1 MDISKNKDAMV
12 ILIAVLWLACIVLG
26 TIGYHVL
33 AMCLGVV
40 LMLLHALLGVAH
52 NDVVNKKFL
61 VYPLL
66 IWAGLWIAS
75 FLLSG
80 YYGDLFAGQMPSF
93 TVLGLHPSFA
103 PTVFFYWIGG
113 QLTLN
118 LGLYLY
124 ADKWLSEEQWEQ
136 FLDKVKSLK
145 EVE

>member
-12 ILIAVLWLACIVLG
+12 ILIAVLWLVCIVLG

-40 LMLLHALLGVAH
+40 LMLLHTLLGVAQ

-93 TVLGLHPSFA
+93 TVLGVHPSFA